1 MYFKLA
7 FKNIKKSYK
16 NYVIY
21 FLTLIFGICIFY
33 TFNSIESQSVMM
45 ELNEQKQSAFMMAE
59 QLIGYFSV
67 FIAFVLGFLIVY
79 ANNYLIKRR
88 KKEFGIYMT
97 LGMENGSLSKMIFL
111 ETLFIG
117 AISLEIGVILG
128 IMLSQALSVLT
139 AYMFQVDLTKFQ
151 FVFSPLG
158 FKRTVLCFSIIY
170 LVVLIFN
177 FISVRKIKLID
188 LLTASKR
195 NEKPTIKN
203 LWVSVI
209 LFLVSVGILGIAY
222 YKVIH
227 DGIAFASFNALG
239 LPILLGCIGTFIFF
253 YSLTG
258 FFLKVIQG
266 NKKFYLIDLNMFV
279 MKQISSKINTTFV
292 SLSFICLMLF
302 LAICTFSGGL
312 GINRAINADLKDLT
326 KFDVTFWSNSG
337 ENIETL
343 LKEKN
348 IDISNIAKEDSN
360 MVMYDSGVKYS
371 NFLSKEGMTAM
382 KNYFPVAND
391 NDILVI
397 GENGYNNTLKLLG
410 KEPVNLKENKYLA
423 VGNIDEMKKWVNESL
438 ENGNIDQM
446 KKLVNKSSENGN
458 IDQMKKLV
466 NKSSENGKKIN
477 ISGKTLEPAN
487 KKYENINL
495 YNFTMKGDILIF
507 VVKDSLLE
515 GLKPVS
521 SRFNMMLK
529 DNSNTKEELESI
541 RDQLVESQVYSITKK
556 EIYDNA
562 AGLGAT
568 MAYLGIYLGLIFI
581 ITSAVV
587 LAIQQLTEST
597 DNVERYRLL
606 KEIGVDQKMIN
617 KAIFTQVGVYFM
629 LPLSLAIV
637 HSIVGLKISST
648 IVGVFGNASI
658 MPNIIITAII
668 FVIIY
673 GGYFLATYLGAK
685 KNINER
691 S

>member
-117 AISLEIGVILG
+117 AISLGIGVILG

-203 LWVSVI
+203 LWISVI

-266 NKKFYLIDLNMFV
+266 NKKFYLRDLNMFV

-360 MVMYDSGVKYS
+360 MVMYDSEVKYS
-371 NFLSKEGMTAM
+371 DFLSKEGMTAM
-382 KNYFPVAND
+382 KNYFPVDND
-391 NDILVI
+391 NDTLVI

-410 KEPVNLKENKYLA
+410 KEPVNLKENQYLA

-438 ENGNIDQM
+438 ENG
-446 KKLVNKSSENGN
+446 
-458 IDQMKKLV
+458 
-466 NKSSENGKKIN
+466 KKIN
-477 ISGKTLEPAN
+477 ISGKTLEPEN

-529 DNSNTKEELESI
+529 DNSNTKEELGSI

-648 IVGVFGNASI
+648 IVGVLGNASI

>member
-117 AISLEIGVILG
+117 AISLGIGVVLG

-266 NKKFYLIDLNMFV
+266 NKKFYLRDLNMFV

-337 ENIETL
+337 ENIENL

-348 IDISNIAKEDSN
+348 IDISNIAEEDSN
-360 MVMYDSGVKYS
+360 MIMYDSKIKYS

-410 KEPVNLKENKYLA
+410 KEPVNLKENQYLA

-438 ENGNIDQM
+438 E
-446 KKLVNKSSENGN
+446 SGN

-507 VVKDSLLE
+507 VVKDSLPE

-529 DNSNTKEELESI
+529 DNSNTKEELEAI

>member
-117 AISLEIGVILG
+117 AISLGIGVVLG

-209 LFLVSVGILGIAY
+209 LFLVSVGILVTAY

-266 NKKFYLIDLNMFV
+266 NKKFYLRDLNMFV

-337 ENIETL
+337 ENIENL

-360 MVMYDSGVKYS
+360 MVMYDSDVKYS

-397 GENGYNNTLKLLG
+397 GEKGYNNTLKLLG
-410 KEPVNLKENKYLA
+410 KEPVNLKENQYLA

-438 ENGNIDQM
+438 
-446 KKLVNKSSENGN
+446 ENGN

-529 DNSNTKEELESI
+529 DNSNTKEELENV

>member
-117 AISLEIGVILG
+117 AISLGIGVVIG

-209 LFLVSVGILGIAY
+209 LFLVSVGILGTAY

-266 NKKFYLIDLNMFV
+266 NKKFYLRDLNMFV

-337 ENIETL
+337 ENIESL

-360 MVMYDSGVKYS
+360 MVMYDSEVKYS

-410 KEPVNLKENKYLA
+410 KEPVNLKENQYLA

-438 ENGNIDQM
+438 ENGNM
-446 KKLVNKSSENGN
+446 
-458 IDQMKKLV
+458 DQMKKLV

-529 DNSNTKEELESI
+529 DNSNTKEELENV

>member
-117 AISLEIGVILG
+117 AISLGIGVVLG

-266 NKKFYLIDLNMFV
+266 NKKFYLRDLNMFV

-337 ENIETL
+337 ENIENL

-410 KEPVNLKENKYLA
+410 KEPVNLKENQYLA

-438 ENGNIDQM
+438 ENGNM
-446 KKLVNKSSENGN
+446 
-458 IDQMKKLV
+458 DQMKKLV

-477 ISGKTLEPAN
+477 ISEKTLEPAN

-521 SRFNMMLK
+521 SRFNIMLK

-691 S
+691 A

>member
-117 AISLEIGVILG
+117 AISLGIGVVLG

-266 NKKFYLIDLNMFV
+266 NKKFYLRDLNMFV

-292 SLSFICLMLF
+292 YLSFICLMLF

-337 ENIETL
+337 ENIEKL

-410 KEPVNLKENKYLA
+410 KEPVNLKENQYLA
-423 VGNIDEMKKWVNESL
+423 VGNIDE
-438 ENGNIDQM
+438 
-446 KKLVNKSSENGN
+446 
-458 IDQMKKLV
+458 MKKLV
-466 NKSSENGKKIN
+466 NKSSENGKNIN

-541 RDQLVESQVYSITKK
+541 REQLVESQVYSITKK

>member
-117 AISLEIGVILG
+117 AISLGIGVVLG

-266 NKKFYLIDLNMFV
+266 NKKFYLRDLNMFV

-337 ENIETL
+337 ENIEKL

-410 KEPVNLKENKYLA
+410 KEPVNLKENQYLA

-446 KKLVNKSSENGN
+446 KKLVNN
-458 IDQMKKLV
+458 
-466 NKSSENGKKIN
+466 SSENGKKIN

-529 DNSNTKEELESI
+529 DNSNTKEELENV

>member
-117 AISLEIGVILG
+117 AISLGIGVVLG

-266 NKKFYLIDLNMFV
+266 NKKFYLRDLNMFV

-337 ENIETL
+337 ENIEKL

-360 MVMYDSGVKYS
+360 MIMYDSGVKYS

-397 GENGYNNTLKLLG
+397 GEKGYNNTLKLLG
-410 KEPVNLKENKYLA
+410 KEPVNLKENQYLA

-438 ENGNIDQM
+438 ENGNM
-446 KKLVNKSSENGN
+446 
-458 IDQMKKLV
+458 DQMKKLV

-477 ISGKTLEPAN
+477 ISRKTLEPAN

-529 DNSNTKEELESI
+529 DNSNTKEELEAI

>member
-59 QLIGYFSV
+59 QLMGYFSV

-117 AISLEIGVILG
+117 AISLGIGLVLG

-209 LFLVSVGILGIAY
+209 LFLVSVGILGTAY

-239 LPILLGCIGTFIFF
+239 LPILLGCIGTFVFF

-266 NKKFYLIDLNMFV
+266 NKKFYLRDLNMFV

-337 ENIETL
+337 ENIENL

-360 MVMYDSGVKYS
+360 MVMYDSKIKYS

-410 KEPVNLKENKYLA
+410 KEPVNLKENQYLA
-423 VGNIDEMKKWVNESL
+423 VGNIDEMKKWVNES
-438 ENGNIDQM
+438 
-446 KKLVNKSSENGN
+446 
-458 IDQMKKLV
+458 
-466 NKSSENGKKIN
+466 SENGKKIN
-477 ISGKTLEPAN
+477 ISGKTLEPEN

-529 DNSNTKEELESI
+529 DNSNTKEELESV

-658 MPNIIITAII
+658 MPNVIITAII

-691 S
+691 A

>member
-117 AISLEIGVILG
+117 AISLGIGVVLG

-266 NKKFYLIDLNMFV
+266 NKKFYLRDLNMFV

-337 ENIETL
+337 ENIENL

-360 MVMYDSGVKYS
+360 MIMYDSGVKYS

-397 GENGYNNTLKLLG
+397 GEKGYNNTLKLLG
-410 KEPVNLKENKYLA
+410 KEPVNLKENQYLA

-438 ENGNIDQM
+438 ENGNM
-446 KKLVNKSSENGN
+446 
-458 IDQMKKLV
+458 DQMKKLV

-477 ISGKTLEPAN
+477 ISEKTLEPAN

-529 DNSNTKEELESI
+529 DNSNTKEELEAI

>member
-117 AISLEIGVILG
+117 AISLGIGVVLG

-151 FVFSPLG
+151 FVFSTLG

-195 NEKPTIKN
+195 NENPTIKN

-209 LFLVSVGILGIAY
+209 LFLVSVGILGISY

-266 NKKFYLIDLNMFV
+266 NKKFYLRDLNMFV

-337 ENIETL
+337 ENIENL

-410 KEPVNLKENKYLA
+410 KESVNLKENQYLA

-438 ENGNIDQM
+438 
-446 KKLVNKSSENGN
+446 ENGN

-515 GLKPVS
+515 VLKPVS

>member
-117 AISLEIGVILG
+117 AISLGIGVVLG

-266 NKKFYLIDLNMFV
+266 NKKFYLRDLNMFV

-337 ENIETL
+337 ENIENL

-348 IDISNIAKEDSN
+348 IDISNIAEEDSN
-360 MVMYDSGVKYS
+360 MIMYDSKIKYS

-410 KEPVNLKENKYLA
+410 KEPVNLKENQYLA

-438 ENGNIDQM
+438 ENGNID
-446 KKLVNKSSENGN
+446 E
-458 IDQMKKLV
+458 MKKLV
-466 NKSSENGKKIN
+466 NKSSENGKNIN

-529 DNSNTKEELESI
+529 DNSNTKEELEAI

>member
-79 ANNYLIKRR
+79 ANNYIIKRR

-117 AISLEIGVILG
+117 AISLGIGLVLG

-209 LFLVSVGILGIAY
+209 LFLVSLGILGTAY

-266 NKKFYLIDLNMFV
+266 NKKFYLRDLNMFV

-337 ENIETL
+337 ENIENL

-348 IDISNIAKEDSN
+348 IDISNIAKEESN
-360 MVMYDSGVKYS
+360 MVMYDSKIKYS

-397 GENGYNNTLKLLG
+397 GEKGYNNTLKLLG
-410 KEPVNLKENKYLA
+410 KETVNLKENQYLA

-438 ENGNIDQM
+438 
-446 KKLVNKSSENGN
+446 
-458 IDQMKKLV
+458 
-466 NKSSENGKKIN
+466 ENGKKIN

-507 VVKDSLLE
+507 VVNDSLLE

-529 DNSNTKEELESI
+529 DNSNTKEELENV

-658 MPNIIITAII
+658 MPNVIITAII

-691 S
+691 A

>member
-117 AISLEIGVILG
+117 AISLGIGVVLG

-209 LFLVSVGILGIAY
+209 LFLVSVGILEIAY

-266 NKKFYLIDLNMFV
+266 NKKFYLRDLNMFV

-337 ENIETL
+337 ENIEKL

-410 KEPVNLKENKYLA
+410 KEPVNLKENQYLA

-438 ENGNIDQM
+438 ENGNID
-446 KKLVNKSSENGN
+446 E
-458 IDQMKKLV
+458 MKKLV
-466 NKSSENGKKIN
+466 NKSSENGKNIN

-529 DNSNTKEELESI
+529 DNSNTKEELGSI

>member
-117 AISLEIGVILG
+117 AISLGIGVVLG

-227 DGIAFASFNALG
+227 DGIAFASFNALV

-266 NKKFYLIDLNMFV
+266 NKKFYLRDLNMFV

-337 ENIETL
+337 ENIEKL

-360 MVMYDSGVKYS
+360 MIMYDSKIKYS

-410 KEPVNLKENKYLA
+410 KEPVNLKENQYLA

-438 ENGNIDQM
+438 ENGNMDQM
-446 KKLVNKSSENGN
+446 KR
-458 IDQMKKLV
+458 LV
-466 NKSSENGKKIN
+466 NKSSENGKNIN

-529 DNSNTKEELESI
+529 DNSNTKEELGSI

>member
-117 AISLEIGVILG
+117 AISLGIGVVLG

-266 NKKFYLIDLNMFV
+266 NKKFYLRDLNMFV

-337 ENIETL
+337 ENIENL

-360 MVMYDSGVKYS
+360 MVMYDSKIKYS
-371 NFLSKEGMTAM
+371 NFLSKEGITAM

-397 GENGYNNTLKLLG
+397 GENGYNDTLKLLG
-410 KEPVNLKENKYLA
+410 KEPVNLKENQYLA

-438 ENGNIDQM
+438 ENGNID
-446 KKLVNKSSENGN
+446 E
-458 IDQMKKLV
+458 MKKLV
-466 NKSSENGKKIN
+466 NKSSENGKNIN

-691 S
+691 A

>member
-117 AISLEIGVILG
+117 AISLGIGVVLG

-203 LWVSVI
+203 LRVSVI

-266 NKKFYLIDLNMFV
+266 NKKFYLRDLNMFV

-337 ENIETL
+337 ENIEKL

-360 MVMYDSGVKYS
+360 MIMYDSKIKYS

-397 GENGYNNTLKLLG
+397 GEKGYNNTLKLLG
-410 KEPVNLKENKYLA
+410 KEPVNLKENQYLA

-438 ENGNIDQM
+438 ENGNM
-446 KKLVNKSSENGN
+446 
-458 IDQMKKLV
+458 DQMKKLV

-495 YNFTMKGDILIF
+495 YNFTMKGDILIL

>member
-117 AISLEIGVILG
+117 AISLGIGVVLG

-266 NKKFYLIDLNMFV
+266 NKKFYLRDLNMFV

-337 ENIETL
+337 ENIENL

-397 GENGYNNTLKLLG
+397 GEKGYNNTLKLLG
-410 KEPVNLKENKYLA
+410 KEPVNLKENQYLA

-438 ENGNIDQM
+438 ENG
-446 KKLVNKSSENGN
+446 
-458 IDQMKKLV
+458 
-466 NKSSENGKKIN
+466 KKIN
-477 ISGKTLEPAN
+477 ISGKTLETEN

-529 DNSNTKEELESI
+529 DNSNTKEELENV

-637 HSIVGLKISST
+637 HSIVGLKISSS

>member
-117 AISLEIGVILG
+117 AISLGIGVVLG

-195 NEKPTIKN
+195 NEKPTIKK

-209 LFLVSVGILGIAY
+209 LFLVSVGILGVAY

-266 NKKFYLIDLNMFV
+266 NKKFYLRDLNMFV

-360 MVMYDSGVKYS
+360 MVMYDSEVKYS
-371 NFLSKEGMTAM
+371 SFLSKEGMTAM

-410 KEPVNLKENKYLA
+410 KEPVNLKENQYLA

-438 ENGNIDQM
+438 ENG
-446 KKLVNKSSENGN
+446 
-458 IDQMKKLV
+458 
-466 NKSSENGKKIN
+466 KKIN
-477 ISGKTLEPAN
+477 ISGKTLEPEN

-529 DNSNTKEELESI
+529 DNSNTKEELEEV

-658 MPNIIITAII
+658 IPNIIITAII

>member
-117 AISLEIGVILG
+117 AISLGIGVVLG

-266 NKKFYLIDLNMFV
+266 NKKFYLRDLNMFV

-337 ENIETL
+337 ENIENL

-410 KEPVNLKENKYLA
+410 KEPVNLKENQYLA

-438 ENGNIDQM
+438 
-446 KKLVNKSSENGN
+446 ENGN

-691 S
+691 A

>member
-117 AISLEIGVILG
+117 AISLGIGVVLG

-151 FVFSPLG
+151 FVFSSLG

-170 LVVLIFN
+170 LIVLIFN

-266 NKKFYLIDLNMFV
+266 NKKFYLRDLNMFV

-337 ENIETL
+337 ENIESL

-360 MVMYDSGVKYS
+360 MVMYDSEVKYS
-371 NFLSKEGMTAM
+371 DFLSKEGMTAM

-397 GENGYNNTLKLLG
+397 GENGYNDTLKLLG
-410 KEPVNLKENKYLA
+410 KEPVNLKENQYLA

-438 ENGNIDQM
+438 
-446 KKLVNKSSENGN
+446 
-458 IDQMKKLV
+458 
-466 NKSSENGKKIN
+466 ENGKKIN

-495 YNFTMKGDILIF
+495 YNFTMKGDILIL
-507 VVKDSLLE
+507 VVKDFLLE

-529 DNSNTKEELESI
+529 DNSNTKEELENA
-541 RDQLVESQVYSITKK
+541 RDKLVESQVYSITKK

-658 MPNIIITAII
+658 IPNIIITAII

>member
-59 QLIGYFSV
+59 QLMGYFSV

-117 AISLEIGVILG
+117 AISLGIGVILG

-266 NKKFYLIDLNMFV
+266 NKKFYLRDLNMFV

-360 MVMYDSGVKYS
+360 MVMYDSEVKYS
-371 NFLSKEGMTAM
+371 DFLSKEGMTAM
-382 KNYFPVAND
+382 KNYFPVDND
-391 NDILVI
+391 NDTLVI

-410 KEPVNLKENKYLA
+410 KEPVNLKENQYLA

-438 ENGNIDQM
+438 ENG
-446 KKLVNKSSENGN
+446 
-458 IDQMKKLV
+458 
-466 NKSSENGKKIN
+466 KKIN
-477 ISGKTLEPAN
+477 ISGKTLEPEN

-529 DNSNTKEELESI
+529 DNSNTKEELGSI

>member
-117 AISLEIGVILG
+117 AISLGIGVVLG

-266 NKKFYLIDLNMFV
+266 NKKFYLRDLNMFV

-337 ENIETL
+337 ENIENL

-360 MVMYDSGVKYS
+360 MVMYDSKIKYS
-371 NFLSKEGMTAM
+371 SFLSKEGMTAM

-410 KEPVNLKENKYLA
+410 KEPVNLKENQYLA

-438 ENGNIDQM
+438 ENGNM
-446 KKLVNKSSENGN
+446 
-458 IDQMKKLV
+458 DQMKKLV

-529 DNSNTKEELESI
+529 DNSNTKEELEAI

-658 MPNIIITAII
+658 MPNVIITAII

-691 S
+691 A

>member
-59 QLIGYFSV
+59 QLMGYFSV

-111 ETLFIG
+111 ETLLIG
-117 AISLEIGVILG
+117 AISLGIGLVLG

-266 NKKFYLIDLNMFV
+266 NKKFYLRDLNMFV

-337 ENIETL
+337 ENIENL

-360 MVMYDSGVKYS
+360 MIMYDSKIKYS

-410 KEPVNLKENKYLA
+410 KEPVNLKENQYLA

-438 ENGNIDQM
+438 ENGNMDQM
-446 KKLVNKSSENGN
+446 KKLVNKSSE
-458 IDQMKKLV
+458 
-466 NKSSENGKKIN
+466 EGKKIN
-477 ISGKTLEPAN
+477 ISGKILEPAN

-529 DNSNTKEELESI
+529 DNSNTKEELENV

>member
-59 QLIGYFSV
+59 QLMGYFSV

-117 AISLEIGVILG
+117 AISLGIGLVLG

-209 LFLVSVGILGIAY
+209 LFLVSVGILGTAY

-266 NKKFYLIDLNMFV
+266 NKKFYLRDLNMFV

-337 ENIETL
+337 ENIENL

-397 GENGYNNTLKLLG
+397 GEKGYNNTLKLLG
-410 KEPVNLKENKYLA
+410 KEPVNLRENQYLA

-438 ENGNIDQM
+438 
-446 KKLVNKSSENGN
+446 
-458 IDQMKKLV
+458 
-466 NKSSENGKKIN
+466 ENGKKIN

-507 VVKDSLLE
+507 IVKDSLLE

>member
-117 AISLEIGVILG
+117 AISLGIGVVLG

-209 LFLVSVGILGIAY
+209 LFLVSVGILGTAY

-266 NKKFYLIDLNMFV
+266 NKKFYLRDLNMFV

-337 ENIETL
+337 ENIENL
-343 LKEKN
+343 LNEKN

-360 MVMYDSGVKYS
+360 MVMYDSEVKYS
-371 NFLSKEGMTAM
+371 DFLSKEGMTAM

-391 NDILVI
+391 NDTLVI

-410 KEPVNLKENKYLA
+410 KEPVNLKENQYLA

-438 ENGNIDQM
+438 
-446 KKLVNKSSENGN
+446 
-458 IDQMKKLV
+458 
-466 NKSSENGKKIN
+466 ENGKKIN

-529 DNSNTKEELESI
+529 DNSNTKEELENV

>member
-117 AISLEIGVILG
+117 AISLGIGVVLG
-128 IMLSQALSVLT
+128 IILSQALSVLT

-266 NKKFYLIDLNMFV
+266 NKKFYLRDLNMFV

-337 ENIETL
+337 ENIENL

-360 MVMYDSGVKYS
+360 MVMYDSEVKYS

-410 KEPVNLKENKYLA
+410 KESVNLKENQYLA

-438 ENGNIDQM
+438 E
-446 KKLVNKSSENGN
+446 SGN

-529 DNSNTKEELESI
+529 DNSNTKEELEAI

-637 HSIVGLKISST
+637 HSIVGLKISSS

>member
-117 AISLEIGVILG
+117 AISLGIGVVLG

-227 DGIAFASFNALG
+227 DGIAFASFNVLG

-266 NKKFYLIDLNMFV
+266 NKKFYLRDLNMFV

-337 ENIETL
+337 ENIENL

-360 MVMYDSGVKYS
+360 MIMYDSKIKYS

-410 KEPVNLKENKYLA
+410 KEPVNLKENQYLA

-438 ENGNIDQM
+438 E
-446 KKLVNKSSENGN
+446 SGN

-477 ISGKTLEPAN
+477 ITGKTLEPAN

-541 RDQLVESQVYSITKK
+541 REQLVESQVYSITKK

>member
-117 AISLEIGVILG
+117 AISLGIGVILG

-209 LFLVSVGILGIAY
+209 LFLVSVGILGVAY

-266 NKKFYLIDLNMFV
+266 NKKFYLRDLNMFV

-337 ENIETL
+337 ENIEKL

-360 MVMYDSGVKYS
+360 MIMYDSKIKYS

-410 KEPVNLKENKYLA
+410 KESVNLKENQYLA

-438 ENGNIDQM
+438 
-446 KKLVNKSSENGN
+446 
-458 IDQMKKLV
+458 
-466 NKSSENGKKIN
+466 ENGKKIN

-529 DNSNTKEELESI
+529 DNSNTKEELENV

-637 HSIVGLKISST
+637 HSIVGLKLSSS

>member
-97 LGMENGSLSKMIFL
+97 LGMENGSLSKIIFL

-117 AISLEIGVILG
+117 AISLGIGVVLG

-203 LWVSVI
+203 LWISVI

-266 NKKFYLIDLNMFV
+266 NKKFYLRDLNMFV

-312 GINRAINADLKDLT
+312 GINRAINTDLKDLT

-337 ENIETL
+337 ENIEKL

-360 MVMYDSGVKYS
+360 MVMYDSEVKYS

-410 KEPVNLKENKYLA
+410 KEPVNLKENQYLA

-438 ENGNIDQM
+438 ENGNM
-446 KKLVNKSSENGN
+446 
-458 IDQMKKLV
+458 DQMKKLV

>member
-59 QLIGYFSV
+59 QLMGYFSV

-117 AISLEIGVILG
+117 AISLGIGVVLG

-266 NKKFYLIDLNMFV
+266 NKKFYLRDLNMFV

-337 ENIETL
+337 ENIESL

-360 MVMYDSGVKYS
+360 MVMYDSEVKYS
-371 NFLSKEGMTAM
+371 DFLSKEGMTAM

-391 NDILVI
+391 NDTLVI

-410 KEPVNLKENKYLA
+410 KEPVNLKENQYLA

-438 ENGNIDQM
+438 E
-446 KKLVNKSSENGN
+446 S
-458 IDQMKKLV
+458 
-466 NKSSENGKKIN
+466 GKKIN
-477 ISGKTLEPAN
+477 ISGKTLESTN

-507 VVKDSLLE
+507 VVKDFLLE

-529 DNSNTKEELESI
+529 DNSNTKEELENV

-568 MAYLGIYLGLIFI
+568 MAYLGIYLGLIFT

>member
-117 AISLEIGVILG
+117 AISLGIGVVLG

-227 DGIAFASFNALG
+227 DGIAFASFNVLG

-266 NKKFYLIDLNMFV
+266 NKKFYLRDLNMFV

-337 ENIETL
+337 ENIENL

-348 IDISNIAKEDSN
+348 IDTSNIAKEDSN
-360 MVMYDSGVKYS
+360 MVMYDSKIKYS

-410 KEPVNLKENKYLA
+410 KEPVNLKENQYLA

-438 ENGNIDQM
+438 ENGNM
-446 KKLVNKSSENGN
+446 
-458 IDQMKKLV
+458 DQMKKLV

-529 DNSNTKEELESI
+529 DNSNTKEELEAI

>member
-59 QLIGYFSV
+59 QLMGYFSV

-117 AISLEIGVILG
+117 AISLGIGVVLG

-209 LFLVSVGILGIAY
+209 LFLVSVGILGTAY

-266 NKKFYLIDLNMFV
+266 NKKFYLRDLNMFV

-337 ENIETL
+337 ENIENL

-410 KEPVNLKENKYLA
+410 KEPVNLKENQYLA

-438 ENGNIDQM
+438 
-446 KKLVNKSSENGN
+446 
-458 IDQMKKLV
+458 
-466 NKSSENGKKIN
+466 ENGKKIN

-529 DNSNTKEELESI
+529 DNSNTKEELENV

-637 HSIVGLKISST
+637 HAIVGLKVSSF

-685 KNINER
+685 KNINEKNL
-691 S
+691 

>member
-117 AISLEIGVILG
+117 AISLGIGVVLG

-203 LWVSVI
+203 LWISVI

-266 NKKFYLIDLNMFV
+266 NKKFYLRDLNMFV

-337 ENIETL
+337 ENIEKL

-360 MVMYDSGVKYS
+360 MVMYDSEVKYS

-410 KEPVNLKENKYLA
+410 KEPVNLKENQYLA

-438 ENGNIDQM
+438 ENGNMDQM
-446 KKLVNKSSENGN
+446 KKLVNKSSE
-458 IDQMKKLV
+458 
-466 NKSSENGKKIN
+466 EGKKIN

-529 DNSNTKEELESI
+529 DNSNTKEELENV

>member
-117 AISLEIGVILG
+117 AISLGIGVVLG

-266 NKKFYLIDLNMFV
+266 NKKFYLRDLNMFV

-337 ENIETL
+337 ENIESL

-391 NDILVI
+391 NDTLVI

-410 KEPVNLKENKYLA
+410 KEPVNLKENQYLA

-438 ENGNIDQM
+438 E
-446 KKLVNKSSENGN
+446 SGN

-541 RDQLVESQVYSITKK
+541 REQLVESQVYSITKK

-658 MPNIIITAII
+658 IPNIIITAII

>member
-117 AISLEIGVILG
+117 AISLGIGVVLG

-151 FVFSPLG
+151 FVFSSLG

-177 FISVRKIKLID
+177 FISVRNIKLID

-209 LFLVSVGILGIAY
+209 LFLVSVGILGTAY

-266 NKKFYLIDLNMFV
+266 NKKFYLRDLNMFV

-337 ENIETL
+337 ENIENL

-360 MVMYDSGVKYS
+360 MVMYDSKIKYS
-371 NFLSKEGMTAM
+371 SFLSKEGMTAM

-410 KEPVNLKENKYLA
+410 KEPVNLKENQYLA

-438 ENGNIDQM
+438 ENG
-446 KKLVNKSSENGN
+446 
-458 IDQMKKLV
+458 
-466 NKSSENGKKIN
+466 KKIN
-477 ISGKTLEPAN
+477 ISGKTLEPEN

-529 DNSNTKEELESI
+529 DNSNTKEELEEV

>member
-117 AISLEIGVILG
+117 AISLGIGVVLG

-266 NKKFYLIDLNMFV
+266 NKKFYLRDLNMFV

-337 ENIETL
+337 ENIEKL

-397 GENGYNNTLKLLG
+397 GEKGYNNTLKLLG
-410 KEPVNLKENKYLA
+410 KEPVNLKENQYLA

-438 ENGNIDQM
+438 ENGNM
-446 KKLVNKSSENGN
+446 
-458 IDQMKKLV
+458 DQMKKLV

-477 ISGKTLEPAN
+477 ISVKTLEPAN

-495 YNFTMKGDILIF
+495 YNFTMKGDILIL

-529 DNSNTKEELESI
+529 DNSNTKEELEAI

>member
-117 AISLEIGVILG
+117 AISLGIGVVLG

-209 LFLVSVGILGIAY
+209 LFLVSVGILVTAY

-266 NKKFYLIDLNMFV
+266 NKKFYLRDLNMFV

-337 ENIETL
+337 ENIEKL

-410 KEPVNLKENKYLA
+410 KEPVNLKENQYLA

-446 KKLVNKSSENGN
+446 KKW
-458 IDQMKKLV
+458 V

-529 DNSNTKEELESI
+529 DNSNTKEELENV

>member
-117 AISLEIGVILG
+117 AISLGIGVVLG

-266 NKKFYLIDLNMFV
+266 NKKFYLRDLNMFV

-337 ENIETL
+337 ENIENL

-348 IDISNIAKEDSN
+348 IDISNIAEEDSN
-360 MVMYDSGVKYS
+360 MIMYDSKIKYS

-410 KEPVNLKENKYLA
+410 KEPVNLKENQYLA

-438 ENGNIDQM
+438 E
-446 KKLVNKSSENGN
+446 S
-458 IDQMKKLV
+458 
-466 NKSSENGKKIN
+466 GKKIN
-477 ISGKTLEPAN
+477 ISGKTLESTN

-529 DNSNTKEELESI
+529 DNSNTKEELEAI

>member
-117 AISLEIGVILG
+117 AISLGIGVVLG

-266 NKKFYLIDLNMFV
+266 NKKFYLRDLNMFV

-337 ENIETL
+337 ENIENL

-397 GENGYNNTLKLLG
+397 GEKGYNNTLKLLG

-446 KKLVNKSSENGN
+446 KKLVNKSSENG
-458 IDQMKKLV
+458 
-466 NKSSENGKKIN
+466 KKIN

-495 YNFTMKGDILIF
+495 YNFTMKGDILIL